1 MQRREFIAAL
11 GSTAVSSSLWPHAA
25 LGQPKSK
32 VHRIGYLGL
41 APAATSATRVEAL
54 LAGLR
59 DLGYVEDKNLVIE
72 FRWGNNPDQLR
83 ELASELVLSNVELI
97 FGTSSTEVGAAR
109 QATTTIPIVFATH
122 ADPVGTGHVASLAR
136 PGGNVTG
143 LSVVQTDLT
152 AKAIEILKEAVPQA
166 TRFGILSNP
175 TVPSHRPTVEA
186 ARTAG
191 EKLGLAVHT
200 VVVQSAD
207 DFEAAFAN
215 LERAAA
221 QALFVAASSLTVRS
235 NPTLLAQLALKHG
248 LPTMFGSRDN
258 VVAGGFMSYA
268 PDQVDLSRRAATYVD
283 KILRGTKPSELP
295 VEQASKY
302 QLVVNLRTSKALG
315 LTISPTLLARADE
328 VIE

>member
-1 MQRREFIAAL
+1 MFNARIACGA
-11 GSTAVSSSLWPHAA
+11 GPAGRSTFL
-25 LGQPKSK
+25 
-32 VHRIGYLGL
+32 GYLGF
-41 APAATSATRVEAL
+41 APAATFATRVQAL

-59 DLGYVEDKNLVIE
+59 DLGYVENKNLVVE
-72 FRWGNNPDQLR
+72 FRWGDSPDQLR
-83 ELASELVLSNVELI
+83 QLATELVLANVELI

-109 QATTTIPIVFATH
+109 EATKTIPIVFASH

-136 PGGNVTG
+136 PGGNTTG
-143 LSVVQTDLT
+143 LSVFQTDLT

-166 TRFGILSNP
+166 TRLGILSNSLA
-175 TVPSHRPTVEA
+175 PSHQLTVEA
-186 ARTAG
+186 ARAAG
-191 EKLGLAVHT
+191 EKLSLAVHT

-207 DFEAAFAN
+207 EFEAAFAS
-215 LERAAA
+215 LERAGAE
-221 QALFVAASSLTVRS
+221 ALFVAASSLTVRS
-235 NPTLLAQLALKHG
+235 NPARLAKLALEHG

-258 VVAGGFMSYA
+258 VVVGGLMSYA
-268 PDQVDLSRRAATYVD
+268 PDQIDLSRRAATYVD

-315 LTISPTLLARADE
+315 LTLSPTLLSRADE

>member
-1 MQRREFIAAL
+1 MRRREFIAAF
-11 GSTAVSSSLWPHAA
+11 GSAAVSLSLWPHAA
-25 LGQPKSK
+25 LGQPKGK

-72 FRWGNNPDQLR
+72 FRWGNSPDQLR

-136 PGGNVTG
+136 PGGNITG

-166 TRFGILSNP
+166 TRFGILSNL
-175 TVPSHRPTVEA
+175 TVPSHQLTVEA
-186 ARTAG
+186 ARAAG

-207 DFEAAFAN
+207 EFEAAFAS
-215 LERAAA
+215 LERAGA

-235 NPTLLAQLALKHG
+235 NPSLLAQLALKHG

-283 KILRGTKPSELP
+283 KILRGTKPSDLP

-315 LTISPTLLARADE
+315 LAISPTLLTRADE

>member
-1 MQRREFIAAL
+1 MRRREFIAAL
-11 GSTAVSSSLWPHAA
+11 GSTAASSSLWPHAA

-32 VHRIGYLGL
+32 VHRIGYLGH

-59 DLGYVEDKNLVIE
+59 DLGYVEGENLVIE
-72 FRWGNNPDQLR
+72 FRWGTSPDELR
-83 ELASELVLSNVELI
+83 ELATELVLSNVELI

-109 QATTTIPIVFATH
+109 QATTIIPIVFATH

-136 PGGNVTG
+136 PGGNITG
-143 LSVVQTDLT
+143 ISVVQTDLT

-175 TVPSHRPTVEA
+175 TVPSHQPTVEA
-186 ARTAG
+186 ARAAG

-207 DFEAAFAN
+207 EFEAAFAS

-235 NPTLLAQLALKHG
+235 NPALLAQLALKHG

-302 QLVVNLRTSKALG
+302 QLVINLRTSKALG
-315 LTISPTLLARADE
+315 LTISPTLLTRADE